1 MCRRL
6 LIETPTGHF
15 LLYSKPMIEATG
27 FITAG
32 GKSSRMG
39 EDKAWLKLDGRTMIE
54 HVIAAVSPVTN
65 ELAIIA
71 NSPAYRRLGLPVFAD
86 SNPGIGPLEAIRTAL
101 YNSRTSHVIL
111 VGCDLPFI
119 TPDLLKL
126 LVSIPGDHC
135 ATVPT
140 GADGKLEPLCAIYC
154 RDALKA
160 VTGLIGEGERK
171 VSLLFDRVTTRFVS
185 FEEFSHLNGAESFF
199 ENVNT
204 PEDYALAG
212 DKLRRRS

>member
-1 MCRRL
+1 
-6 LIETPTGHF
+6 
-15 LLYSKPMIEATG
+15 MIEATG

-39 EDKAWLKLDGRTMIE
+39 EDKAWLQLGGRAMIE
-54 HVIAAVSPVTN
+54 HVIAAVSHVTN

-71 NSPAYRRLGLPVFAD
+71 NSPAYRRLGYRVFAD

-101 YNSRTSHVIL
+101 SNSRTSHVIL

-126 LVSIPGDHC
+126 LVSASEDHC

-140 GADGKLEPLCAIYC
+140 GADGNLEPLCAIYC
-154 RDALKA
+154 CDALSA
-160 VTGLIGEGERK
+160 VTDLIREGERK
-171 VSLLFDRVTTRFVS
+171 VRLLFDRVTTRFVG
-185 FEEFSHLNGAESFF
+185 FNELSHLQGAESFF

-204 PEDYALAG
+204 REDYTLAL
-212 DKLRRRS
+212 DRLRRRFL